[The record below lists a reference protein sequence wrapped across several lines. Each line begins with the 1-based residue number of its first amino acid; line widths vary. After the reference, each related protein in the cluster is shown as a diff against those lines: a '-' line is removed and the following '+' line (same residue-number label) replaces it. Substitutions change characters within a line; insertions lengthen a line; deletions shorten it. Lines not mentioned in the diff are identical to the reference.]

1 MQGFAHGLE
10 QLSRS
15 QKDRRM
21 RVVTAGMHH
30 TRCLRAIWRVR
41 MIFLYRKRIHVRPQR
56 NYWAGESSFNQPYD
70 ATFCHIPLVW
80 NARRI

>member
-10 QLSRS
+10 QLCRS

-30 TRCLRAIWRVR
+30 TRCLRAIWCVR
-41 MIFLYRKRIHVRPQR
+41 MILLYRKRIHVRPQR
-56 NYWAGESSFNQPYD
+56 NYRTGERSFNQPYD
-70 ATFCHIPLVW
+70 AAFCHIPLVW